1 MVARS
6 ATAMYTGV
14 RIPVRPIMFFIIF
27 DLFYSL
33 LRPLEA
39 YWIIGIALIAYSLDL
54 QVLRFC
60 IYTFNFDSLLKV
72 LAFFIFNFSVFLFL
86 KYSSEA

>member
-72 LAFFIFNFSVFLFL
+72 LAFLFLIFLYLFL

>member
-60 IYTFNFDSLLKV
+60 IYTFDFDSLLKV
-72 LAFFIFNFSVFLFL
+72 LAFLFLIFLYLFL